1 MFDKKVLFP
10 VKMTHL
16 VIFMQKY
23 SIIFIKARERVFYFS
38 FYYNK
43 FLNDEIEDFLFDV
56 SSVIFF
62 VLHKMIEYSV

>member
-10 VKMTHL
+10 VKMTRL

-43 FLNDEIEDFLFDV
+43 FLNDEIEDFYL
-56 SSVIFF
+56 
-62 VLHKMIEYSV
+62 M